1 MPASSARPLRELL
14 QDALAALGAG
24 DAATALR
31 HAEAAVAQAPDVAVA
46 WLVLGRARL
55 AGAQVA
61 AAVPALR
68 EAARLQ
74 PDSAE
79 AWATLGA
86 ALQALGQVEEP
97 FRCYETAL
105 RLAPTSPAILSRVG
119 TFLLER
125 GALGDAEA
133 CFQAAC
139 TNGGTEGAPGLLR
152 VLEMRG
158 DVEGAVALIDRYP
171 GLLGVSP
178 GFTISAA
185 RALLRSGQAARV
197 LTALDALGA
206 LPVAQNKPMVVAV
219 EHARGDVL
227 DAMGEP
233 LAAFDARSRA
243 HAARG
248 LVWDT
253 AAHAARVDALCR
265 DWPRARLSLDC
276 QTAPDSQAARLGSD
290 RGADAVFIVGMP
302 RSGTTLV
309 EQILASHPEVRTC
322 GELDDLPAIA
332 RNLPDDAAA
341 EVLDAAAARYLGR
354 LRRDGTATFILD
366 KLPANSLYLHAAAR
380 LLPGARVIALSRDA
394 LDTCVSCYSKD
405 FAATLGWTTDLY
417 ALGRY
422 YADHERVMNHWRKE
436 LPLALYDVRYEDLVS
451 DPETEV
457 RRVLGFLGL
466 PFDAKCLRF
475 FERAE
480 QAHTASYAQVR
491 RPINRDAIGRAAG
504 VADRLGPLL
513 RGLKSKK

>member
-14 QDALAALGAG
+14 QDAIAALGAG
-24 DAATALR
+24 DSATALR
-31 HAEAAVAQAPDVAVA
+31 HAEAAVEQAPDVAVA

-79 AWATLGA
+79 TWATLGA
-86 ALQALGQVEEP
+86 ALQALGQTEAP

-125 GALGDAEA
+125 GAVADAEA

-139 TNGGTEGAPGLLR
+139 ADGRTEGAPGLLR

-158 DVEGAVALIDRYP
+158 DVDGAVALIDRYP

-185 RALLRSGQAARV
+185 RALLRSGQAARA
-197 LTALDALGA
+197 LAALDALDA
-206 LPVAQNKPMVVAV
+206 LPVAQNKPTVVAV

-248 LVWDT
+248 LVWDA
-253 AAHAARVDALCR
+253 AAHTARVDDLCR

-276 QTAPDSQAARLGSD
+276 QTAPEAPARPGSD

-302 RSGTTLV
+302 RSGTTLL
-309 EQILASHPEVRTC
+309 EQILASHPAVRTC

-332 RNLPDDAAA
+332 RDLPDDASS
-341 EVLDAAAARYLGR
+341 EVVDAAAARYLGR
-354 LRRDGTATFILD
+354 LRRDGNATFILD

-422 YADHERVMNHWRKE
+422 YADHERVMSHWRKE
-436 LPLALYDVRYEDLVS
+436 LPLPLYDVRYEALVS

-457 RRVLGFLGL
+457 RRVLAFLGL
-466 PFDAKCLRF
+466 PYHAKCLRF

-491 RPINRDAIGRAAG
+491 RPINRDAIGRAVG

-513 RGLKSKK
+513 QGLKAKK

>member
-1 MPASSARPLRELL
+1 MPPAVPLRERLHH
-14 QDALAALGAG
+14 ALAALGAG
-24 DAATALR
+24 DCATALR
-31 HAEAAVAQAPDVAVA
+31 HAEAAVAQAPDVSVV

-55 AGAQVA
+55 GGGRVE

-86 ALQALGQVEEP
+86 ALQALGQVAEP

-105 RLAPTSPAILSRVG
+105 RLAPTSPVILARVG

-125 GALGDAEA
+125 GALFDAET
-133 CFQAAC
+133 CFRAAC
-139 TNGGTEGAPGLLR
+139 SEGRTDGAPGLLR
-152 VLEMRG
+152 LLEMRG
-158 DVEGAVALIDRYP
+158 DVGGAVALIDRYP

-185 RALLRSGQAARV
+185 RALVRSGQAARA
-197 LTALDALGA
+197 LGALDALDA
-206 LPVAQNKPMVVAV
+206 FPAAQNKPTVVAV

-233 LAAFDARSRA
+233 LAAFDARGRA

-248 LVWDT
+248 LVWDA
-253 AAHAARVDALCR
+253 AAHTARVDLLCR
-265 DWPRARLSLDC
+265 DWTRARMSRD
-276 QTAPDSQAARLGSD
+276 ARAARLGSD
-290 RGADAVFIVGMP
+290 RGSDAVFIVGMP
-302 RSGTTLV
+302 RSGTTLL

-332 RNLPDDAAA
+332 RDLPDDASS
-341 EVLDAAAARYLGR
+341 EMLDAAAARYLGR
-354 LRRDGTATFILD
+354 LRRDGRARFILD
-366 KLPANSLYLHAAAR
+366 KLPSNALYLHTVAR

-405 FAATLGWTTDLY
+405 FAATLAWATDLY

-422 YADHERVMNHWRKE
+422 YADHVRVMNHWRNE
-436 LPLALYDVRYEDLVS
+436 LSLPLCDVRYESLVG

-457 RRVLGFLGL
+457 RRVLAFLGL
-466 PFDAKCLRF
+466 PYDAACLRF
-475 FERAE
+475 FDRVEP
-480 QAHTASYAQVR
+480 AHTASYAQVR
-491 RPINRDAIGRAAG
+491 RPINRDAIGRAAA
-504 VADRLGPLL
+504 VSDRLGQLL
-513 RGLKSKK
+513 LGLNA